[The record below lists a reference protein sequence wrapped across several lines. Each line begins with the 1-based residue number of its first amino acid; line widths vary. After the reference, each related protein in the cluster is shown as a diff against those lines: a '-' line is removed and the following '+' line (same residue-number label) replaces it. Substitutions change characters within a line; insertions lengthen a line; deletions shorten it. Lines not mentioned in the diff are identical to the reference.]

1 MPKKLLIFSLAYF
14 PHLVGG
20 AEIAV
25 KEITDRIS
33 TNEMEFDMITLYAGK
48 SRYERIGNI
57 NVYRVGPHIQII
69 GNSVP
74 KISYIIKFQYVISA
88 FFKAIFLQHK
98 RKYDLIWS
106 IMASF
111 NGFSALFFKTF
122 YKKIPFLL
130 TLQEGDSL
138 EHIKKSLGI
147 MYPLY
152 LKIFEKANRIQVI
165 SNFLAD
171 FGKKMGA
178 KCPISVIPNGVNIN
192 LFKEKPST
200 GQMKAL
206 IHELGLSPF
215 DTILITTSRLVAKN
229 AIGDIID
236 SLVYLN
242 DNIKLLIIGTG
253 PQEKLLKDK
262 TKLLKLENRVR
273 FVGFV
278 PNKEI
283 PIYLHISNIFIRPS
297 LSEGFG
303 ISFVEAFAAE
313 IPVIATPVGG
323 ILDFLEDGKTGV
335 FCKVNNPKSIA
346 DSVEKILNNE
356 QLRIN
361 IIKSAKDIVK
371 QRYDWDI
378 IANDMKDEIFASLG
392 TKC

>member
-1 MPKKLLIFSLAYF
+1 MPKRSLIFSLAYF

-33 TNEMEFDMITLYAGK
+33 TNEIEFDMITLYAGK

-57 NVYRVGPHIQII
+57 NVYRVGSHINII
-69 GNSVP
+69 GNTVP
-74 KISYIIKFQYVISA
+74 KISYLVKFQYIVFA
-88 FFKAIFLQHK
+88 LLKAIILNHK
-98 RKYDLIWS
+98 RKYDFIWS

-111 NGFSALFFKTF
+111 NGFSALFFKTI

-130 TLQEGDSL
+130 TLQEGDSI
-138 EHIKKSLGI
+138 EHIKKSVGI

-152 LKIFEKANRIQVI
+152 VKIFKKADSIQAI
-165 SNFLAD
+165 SHFLAD
-171 FGKKMGA
+171 FGRSMNA
-178 KCPISVIPNGVNIN
+178 NCPISVIPNGVNYDF
-192 LFKEKPST
+192 FKEKPSS

-206 IHELGLSPF
+206 LHELNLNSF

-229 AIGDIID
+229 AVGDIID
-236 SLVYLN
+236 SLLYL
-242 DNIKLLIIGTG
+242 DENIKLLIIGTG

-303 ISFVEAFAAE
+303 ISFVEAFASG

-323 ILDFLEDGKTGV
+323 IVDFLEDRKTGI
-335 FCKVNNPKSIA
+335 FCKVNNPKSIS
-346 DSVEKILNNE
+346 DSVGELLNDE
-356 QLRIN
+356 VLRTN
-361 IIKSAKDIVK
+361 IIKTAKDIVK
-371 QRYDWDI
+371 QRYDWNI
-378 IANDMKDEIFASLG
+378 IANDMKNKTFASLYR
-392 TKC
+392 KC